1 MTTRKTFLAAG
12 AALATIGVPLKAP
25 TKDTLAAFDDA
36 VRTNAP
42 HKHIFAATMFAEGD
56 VISAMRNTLNAY
68 QELGTPMSDIFP
80 VAVLYHG
87 PVVAIALDDAMWN
100 KYVVAGAKKLPPK
113 SDARADFDSIY
124 DASSERTDG
133 NPCLHQHAP
142 HDRSVES
149 LVGDVNARFL
159 VCNNALRGYSS
170 QLATVL
176 AQPPNEIYADLT
188 GHLVKNTTIVPA
200 GVWAIHAL
208 QELHFTLLQTY
219 M

>member
-12 AALATIGVPLKAP
+12 AALAAVGVPLTAP
-25 TKDTLAAFDDA
+25 AKDTLAAFDDA
-36 VRTNAP
+36 IRTNAP
-42 HKHIFAATMFAEGD
+42 HKHLFAATMFAEGD

-68 QELGTPMSDIFP
+68 QEIGTPIGEVFP

-87 PVVAIALDDAMWN
+87 PVVAIAMDDSMWN
-100 KYVVAGAKKLPPK
+100 KYVVAAAKKLPPK
-113 SDARADFDSIY
+113 SEARADFDSIY
-124 DASSERTDG
+124 DARNDG

-142 HDRSVES
+142 HDRSIES

-159 VCNNALRGYSS
+159 VCDNALRGYSG

-176 AQPPNEIYADLT
+176 EQPPNEIYADVT
-188 GHLVKNTTIVPA
+188 GHLVKNATIVPA

-208 QELHFTLLQTY
+208 QEQHFTLLQTY